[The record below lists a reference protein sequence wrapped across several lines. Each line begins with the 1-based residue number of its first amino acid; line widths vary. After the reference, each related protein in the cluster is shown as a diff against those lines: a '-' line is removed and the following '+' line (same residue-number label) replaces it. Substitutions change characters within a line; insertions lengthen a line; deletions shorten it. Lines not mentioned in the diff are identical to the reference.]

1 LVPPRTMSVLG
12 TGCREN
18 LGGAMS
24 GIFGFIGRGNA
35 FAEVRSGLEN
45 LSHRG
50 QESWGIVSA
59 RKDGSFLEARGV
71 GQVRYPTAGETNERN
86 SQPIVGSF
94 GKEKIAVVHNGHI
107 PGYKR
112 MVEELG
118 GLFQTETD
126 TEVILQEIARM
137 EGEDLLE
144 KMEKTLRFLGRQAAF
159 SIIILHDGKLI
170 AARDPFGFRPLSI
183 ARRGEEGDYAWALA
197 SETCAFHGQFEWIGD
212 VEPGQMVVLDGE
224 DVRTIRFADPIPI
237 PALWN
242 ALIMPLRQAGSSRGA
257 VMNSGRRSALSW
269 RERRPRRPISSFPS
283 RAPRSL
289 PPWDFP
295 TLRGSLS
302 RWPSAPWE
310 RSAGFS

>member
-1 LVPPRTMSVLG
+1 
-12 TGCREN
+12 
-18 LGGAMS
+18 MS

-59 RKDGSFLEARGV
+59 LKDGSFQEARGLGSIFQASGLGRSYFGSV
-71 GQVRYPTAGETNERN
+71 AIGQVRYPTAGETNERN

-144 KMEKTLRFLGRQAAF
+144 K
-159 SIIILHDGKLI
+159 
-170 AARDPFGFRPLSI
+170 
-183 ARRGEEGDYAWALA
+183 
-197 SETCAFHGQFEWIGD
+197 
-212 VEPGQMVVLDGE
+212 
-224 DVRTIRFADPIPI
+224 
-237 PALWN
+237 
-242 ALIMPLRQAGSSRGA
+242 
-257 VMNSGRRSALSW
+257 W
-269 RERRPRRPISSFPS
+269 RKR
-283 RAPRSL
+283 
-289 PPWDFP
+289 
-295 TLRGSLS
+295 
-302 RWPSAPWE
+302 
-310 RSAGFS
+310 